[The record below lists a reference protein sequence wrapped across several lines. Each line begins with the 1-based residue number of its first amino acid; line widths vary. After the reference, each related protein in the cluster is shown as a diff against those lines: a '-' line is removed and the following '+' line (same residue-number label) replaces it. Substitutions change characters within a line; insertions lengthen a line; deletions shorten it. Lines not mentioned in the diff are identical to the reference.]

1 MKKSMKAGAL
11 LVAGVFALSG
21 CGSSDEGSEAASE
34 SSPSATATPT
44 PTPTLAVGQEQYT
57 PEELEAALQAVK
69 ADQGLSGEIANQEM
83 LSPLLQ
89 ETPDALAGVTI
100 TPAKCDVLATT
111 DIAGV
116 LENANMAM
124 LMLSAT
130 DVLMIASHPDES
142 VMEKQFAD
150 NSLLLEDCA
159 QFQMEAAGQV
169 ITASAEPVDAT
180 TDAEQT
186 QAFRTVITAGEE
198 VTESTQLSVVSG
210 TTNIQIT
217 LNGAEGA
224 ASMSKAEDLA
234 NALLAELAK

>member
-21 CGSSDEGSEAASE
+21 CGSSDDGSKAASE

-44 PTPTLAVGQEQYT
+44 PTLAVGQSQYT

-89 ETPDALAGVTI
+89 EAPDALAGVTI
-100 TPAKCDVLATT
+100 TPEKCDVLATT
-111 DIAGV
+111 DIAGI
-116 LENANMAM
+116 LESANMAM
-124 LMLSAT
+124 LMLTAT
-130 DVLMIASHPDES
+130 DMLMIASHPDES

-150 NSLLLEDCA
+150 NSLLLEECA

-169 ITASAEPVDAT
+169 MTASIEPVDAT

-186 QAFRTVITAGEE
+186 QAFRTAITAGEE

-217 LNGAEGA
+217 LNGPEGG